1 MHVHIASM
9 GKAKE
14 PVIKGLRAI
23 PGIDKVYILAS
34 QKYLVEAE
42 EVKGISEA
50 MMMDTEIRCISG
62 FNFQEITE
70 NINRI
75 HHENYKPGVKF
86 SINITGGTNLM
97 AAAACSCAF
106 LIGATIYYVQW
117 DESLSVSEQLQEIPM
132 PHSPNLGLIKE
143 KTRDI
148 LQYIYEQSSKGPVSN
163 ADIIQLFAIDKQN
176 SGYHLRKL
184 ESEGL
189 IKITKGFCTS
199 DGKVDNRRN
208 TIHLTDQG
216 KMVALWMRN
225 DRE

>member
-1 MHVHIASM
+1 MHIHIASM

-14 PVIKGLRAI
+14 PVIKGLKAI
-23 PGIDKVYILAS
+23 SDIDKVYILAS
-34 QKYLVEAE
+34 QKYLAEAE
-42 EVKGISEA
+42 EVKSISEVY
-50 MMMDTEIRCISG
+50 MMKTEICCISG

-70 NINRI
+70 SINQI
-75 HHENYKPGVKF
+75 YHENYKPGVKF

-132 PHSPNLGLIKE
+132 PHSPNLGSIKG

-148 LQYIYEQSSKGPVSN
+148 LQYIYEQSSKGAISN
-163 ADIIQLFAIDKQN
+163 SEIIQLFGIDKQN

-189 IKITKGFCTS
+189 INITKGFRTS
-199 DGKVDNRRN
+199 DGKIDNRCN

-216 KMVALWMRN
+216 KMVALWMRE
-225 DRE
+225 DK